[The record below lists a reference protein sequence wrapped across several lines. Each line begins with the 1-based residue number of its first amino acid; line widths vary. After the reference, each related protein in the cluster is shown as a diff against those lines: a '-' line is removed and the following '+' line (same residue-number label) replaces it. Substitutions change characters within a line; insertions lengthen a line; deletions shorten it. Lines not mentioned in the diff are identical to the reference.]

1 MSISGYN
8 IRNTIALG
16 RSKISLPTKS
26 FVYLPEP
33 YTIGSYERGVHL
45 RMGCSCLWGI

>member
-33 YTIGSYERGVHL
+33 YTIGSYERGVQL
-45 RMGCSCLWGI
+45 KNAEMKVSLI